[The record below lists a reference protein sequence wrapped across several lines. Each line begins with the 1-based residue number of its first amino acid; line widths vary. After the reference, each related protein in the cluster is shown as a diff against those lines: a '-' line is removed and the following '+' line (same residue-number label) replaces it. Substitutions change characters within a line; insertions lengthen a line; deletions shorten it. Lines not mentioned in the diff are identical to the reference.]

1 VFSIGEFSKITGLSV
16 KTLRFYHEEGLLEPS
31 HVDAETGYRY
41 YASAKVETAR
51 AIAFLRGLD
60 FTVHEIREILSRT
73 EDDADLLDAMQRQRA
88 LIDQKIRSYRQ
99 LVGSLDRFIAQEREV
114 RQIMAGASYEVVEK
128 MLEPMLVAGVG
139 MKGKY
144 SDCGKGFARIGR
156 SMGSRIRGK
165 PFMLHH
171 EREYH
176 EDDANYEVC
185 MPVCAGKPIEGIS
198 VRELEGGRCVSL
210 MHKGPYN
217 ELGRSYAKIFE
228 FMHDKGYE
236 WLTPTREIYH
246 KGPGMIFKGNPR
258 NYLTEI
264 QVLIRPANPTP

>member
-51 AIAFLRGLD
+51 AIAFLRDLD
-60 FTVHEIREILSRT
+60 FTVNEIREILART
-73 EDDADLLDAMQRQRA
+73 EDDADLLDVMQRQRA
-88 LIDQKIRSYRQ
+88 VINQRIRSYRR
-99 LVGSLDRFIAQEREV
+99 LVGSLDKFIAQEREV
-114 RQIMAGASYEVVEK
+114 RQIMASTSSQVVEK
-128 MLEPMLVAGVG
+128 MLEPMLVAGVR

-144 SDCGKGFARIGR
+144 SECGKGFARIGR
-156 SMGSRIRGK
+156 GMGPWIRGK
-165 PFMLHH
+165 PFLLHH
-171 EREYH
+171 DCEYRQ
-176 EDDANYEVC
+176 DDADFEAC
-185 MPVCAGKPIEGIS
+185 MPVRAGKPVDGIS

-210 MHKGPYN
+210 LHKGPYN
-217 ELGRSYAKIFE
+217 ELGGSYAKIFE
-228 FMHDKGYE
+228 FIHNKGYE
-236 WLTPTREIYH
+236 PLTPSREVYH

-264 QVLIRPANPTP
+264 QVLIR

>member
-1 VFSIGEFSKITGLSV
+1 VFSIGEFSKITGLSI

-41 YASAKVETAR
+41 YASAKIETAR

-60 FTVHEIREILSRT
+60 FTVHEIREILIRT
-73 EDDADLLDAMQRQRA
+73 DDDADLLDVMQRQRA

-99 LVGSLDRFIAQEREV
+99 LVGSLDKFIAQEREV
-114 RQIMAGASYEVVEK
+114 RQIMANTSYQIVEK
-128 MLEPMLVAGVG
+128 MLEPMLVAGVR

-144 SDCGKGFARIGR
+144 SECGKGFARIGR
-156 SMGSRIRGK
+156 GLGPRIRGK
-165 PFMLHH
+165 PFLLHH
-171 EREYH
+171 DCEYRQ
-176 EDDANYEVC
+176 DDADFEAC
-185 MPVCAGKPIEGIS
+185 MPVRAGKPVDGIS

-210 MHKGPYN
+210 LHKGPYN
-217 ELGRSYAKIFE
+217 ELGGSYAKIFE
-228 FMHDKGYE
+228 FIHDKGYE
-236 WLTPTREIYH
+236 PLTPSREVYH

-264 QVLIRPANPTP
+264 QVLIRPAGATR

>member
-31 HVDAETGYRY
+31 HVDEETGYRY

-60 FTVHEIREILSRT
+60 FTVHEIREILART
-73 EDDADLLDAMQRQRA
+73 DDDADLLEVMQRQRA
-88 LIDQKIRSYRQ
+88 LIDQKIQSYRQ
-99 LVGSLDRFIAQEREV
+99 LVRSLDKFITQEREV
-114 RQIMAGASYEVVEK
+114 RQIMASSSYEIVEK
-128 MLEPMLVAGVG
+128 VLQPMLVAAVR

-156 SMGSRIRGK
+156 SMGRQIRGK
-165 PFMLHH
+165 AFLLQYDS
-171 EREYH
+171 EYR
-176 EDDANYEVC
+176 EDDADFEAC
-185 MPVCAGKPIEGIS
+185 MPIRNGKPIDGIS

-210 MHKGPYN
+210 LHKGPYN
-217 ELGRSYAKIFE
+217 ELGGSYAKVFE
-228 FMHDKGYE
+228 FIHDKGYE
-236 WLTPTREIYH
+236 PITPSREIYQ

-264 QVLIRPANPTP
+264 QVLIRQAGATT